1 MSKTT
6 LEVLAL
12 TTNEGSL
19 EKLRLLELG
28 LGVYELSLELL
39 VMPKSK
45 ERKRIRHIRNTQEP
59 T

>member
-45 ERKRIRHIRNTQEP
+45 ERKKD
-59 T
+59 